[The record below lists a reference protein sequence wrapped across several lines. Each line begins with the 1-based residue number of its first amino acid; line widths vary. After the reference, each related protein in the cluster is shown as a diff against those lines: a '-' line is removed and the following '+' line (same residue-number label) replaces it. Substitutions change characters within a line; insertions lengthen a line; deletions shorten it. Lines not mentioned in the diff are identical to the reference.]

1 MFQTTNQYNML
12 LMEDH
17 GNGFAPSIKQT
28 PLLIESFKVGMHIP
42 VELKASVHSA
52 GVCPRNAV

>member
-1 MFQTTNQYNML
+1 ML

-17 GNGFAPSIKQT
+17 GNGFTPSIKKT